1 MRGAEAKG
9 FRLGLPTRFHY
20 KGAPILDSCNLS
32 THGDKSRPFISG
44 NKLAELASQPTSVQ
58 SVYAWYAEHRLYV
71 NRRYQRKLVWTLE
84 EKQKLIESILRKY
97 PIPAILIAER
107 EAGGSYE
114 IIDGLQRLHAI
125 TSFIEGQYATAE
137 GLLFNL
143 DYFTTAK
150 ARKDS
155 GAFAPIEG
163 EQFLT
168 QRQVSTLL
176 DYSLP
181 ISVMRGATDAEIDD
195 VFGRINTYG
204 HRLSD
209 QERRQAGVQNDF
221 SELVRELASTLRGD
235 ASPDVL
241 TLENMP
247 SISIDL
253 PMTKHGYEVKAE
265 EVFWVSEGV
274 LRATDLRDSMDEQCI
289 ADIAACIV
297 SGGMIERSKDALD
310 DIYTRGSPAAEQMLN
325 ALEVYGRAN
334 LRDEVKFCVDEILK
348 ICAAGKNE
356 KLRSIIFKNKTTNP
370 FPAVFAVLVVSIHEL
385 IVKDEL
391 RIATYGL
398 AKEAITNLSDRIDTS
413 RGSTAPDERR
423 KNVDTIKGL
432 LSPRFV
438 KGNLKNAIYSGHTTI
453 DIDADI
459 RRSELEL
466 ANYELKQG
474 MLKLDNSRTIDTD
487 AVQKVLRTLV
497 GMANNGKDRAG
508 QVMLGVTDKR
518 ADADR
523 IKELDGIEAR
533 KVGRRYVAG
542 VSREAKVL
550 GISTEEYLKKW
561 RDSITQAP
569 ISEPLKSH
577 LLANMDYNS
586 FFGLGVIVL
595 RVPPQKDVS
604 YFDNRVFRRDGD
616 QTIEVTLPQEITNIA
631 RRF

>member
-1 MRGAEAKG
+1 M
-9 FRLGLPTRFHY
+9 
-20 KGAPILDSCNLS
+20 
-32 THGDKSRPFISG
+32 
-44 NKLAELASQPTSVQ
+44 
-58 SVYAWYAEHRLYV
+58 YAWYAEHRLYV

-97 PIPAILIAER
+97 PIPAILIAEQ
-107 EAGGSYE
+107 ETGGGYE

-125 TSFIEGQYATAE
+125 TSFIEGQYTTSD

-150 ARKDS
+150 ARKDT
-155 GAFAPIEG
+155 GAFVPLEANAVLS
-163 EQFLT
+163 QK
-168 QRQVSTLL
+168 QVSTLL

-221 SELVRELASTLRGD
+221 SELVREMASTLRGD

-241 TLENMP
+241 TLEKMP

-253 PMTKHGYEVKAE
+253 PMTKHGYEVKAD
-265 EVFWVSEGV
+265 EVFWVNEGI
-274 LRATDLRDSMDEQCI
+274 LRATDLRDSMDEQCL
-289 ADIAACIV
+289 ADIAACV
-297 SGGMIERSKDALD
+297 ASGSMIERSKDALD
-310 DIYTRGSPAAEQMLN
+310 DIYTRGHPTSEQLLN
-325 ALEVYGRAN
+325 ALEVYGRSRV
-334 LRDEVKFCVDEILK
+334 RDEIKFCIDEILK
-348 ICAAGKNE
+348 ICSSGKAE

-370 FPAVFAVLVVSIHEL
+370 FPAVFAVLVVAVHEL
-385 IVKDEL
+385 IVKDGMK
-391 RIATYGL
+391 IADYDQ
-398 AKEAITNLSDRIDTS
+398 AKEAITNLSERIDTS

-432 LSPRFV
+432 LLPKLV
-438 KGNLKNAIYSGHTTI
+438 KGNMKNVIYSGHTTI

-474 MLKLDNSRTIDTD
+474 MLKLDESRAIDSG
-487 AVQKVLRTLV
+487 VMQKVVRTLV
-497 GMANNGKDRAG
+497 AMANNGKDKAG
-508 QVMLGVTDKR
+508 QVLIGITDKKT
-518 ADADR
+518 DAER
-523 IKELDGIEAR
+523 IKELDSIEAK

-542 VSREAKVL
+542 IVREAKAL
-550 GISTEEYLKKW
+550 GISSEDYFKLW
-561 RDSITQAP
+561 RDAISQAP
-569 ISEPLKSH
+569 ISEPLKGE
-577 LLANMDYNS
+577 LLSNMDYNS
-586 FFGLGVIVL
+586 FYGLGVIVL
-595 RVPPQKDVS
+595 QVPPQKDVS
-604 YFDNRVFRRDGD
+604 YYDGRVFRRDAD
-616 QTIEVTLPQEITNIA
+616 QTVEVTLPMEITNIA